1 MNRGRATRSVPQ
13 RLIRP
18 GGRVT
23 TVLLAGVVFLLP
35 LLAAC
40 SKHEGKALPAPKS
53 AETTTTT
60 DPVDLTQVSL
70 TPIALTGKE
79 TTTTRPI
86 GGGKAS
92 LFGRVV
98 DSDGNPV
105 PQAFIRATYYG
116 DPTKPEV
123 IEALSLDDGT
133 YRFDQVL
140 GGRWRI
146 RAWKAPQLATLE
158 DNAFFLGYT
167 EQRQLDLKVKAAGAY
182 VVTSSLAPNPPFTGS
197 PVELAVLVLSQT
209 VDDNGVV
216 HRSPVGGAAVTLNII
231 GRWYLGTDATEATDY
246 NGRAAWT
253 LTCVETGPQPI
264 TAVVGGQDWPLN
276 LPVCHDPME
285 TTTTTTTAP
294 PPGASSTTSST
305 KPKPTTTSSTRPKS
319 YATTST
325 RPSGGHA

>member
-1 MNRGRATRSVPQ
+1 MTRA
-13 RLIRP
+13 RL
-18 GGRVT
+18 T
-23 TVLLAGVVFLLP
+23 TVLLGGVVLLLP

-40 SKHEGKALPAPKS
+40 SKHEGKALPAPKA

-70 TPIALTGKE
+70 TPIALTGKP
-79 TTTTRPI
+79 TTTTRPV

-92 LFGRVV
+92 IFGRVV
-98 DSDGNPV
+98 DTDGNPV
-105 PQAFIRATYYG
+105 PQAFVRAIYYG
-116 DPTKPEV
+116 DPTKPET

-133 YRFDQVL
+133 YRFEQVL

-158 DNAFFLGYT
+158 DNTFFLGFT
-167 EQRQLDLKVKAAGAY
+167 EQRPLDLKVKAAGDY

-209 VDDNGVV
+209 VDENGVV

-253 LTCVETGPQPI
+253 LTCGETGLQPI
-264 TAVVGGQDWPLN
+264 TAVVGAKDWPLN
-276 LPVCHDPME
+276 LPPCHDPME
-285 TTTTTTTAP
+285 TTTTTTTTTTL
-294 PPGASSTTSST
+294 PPGVTTTSST

-325 RPSGGHA
+325 RPAGGHA

>member
-1 MNRGRATRSVPQ
+1 VTR
-13 RLIRP
+13 RL
-18 GGRVT
+18 T
-23 TVLLAGVVFLLP
+23 TVLLGGLVLLLP

-40 SKHEGKALPAPKS
+40 SKHEGKALPPPKA

-70 TPIALTGKE
+70 TPIAMTGKP
-79 TTTTRPI
+79 TTTTRPV

-92 LFGRVV
+92 IFGRVV
-98 DSDGNPV
+98 DTDGNPV
-105 PQAFIRATYYG
+105 PQALVRAIYYG
-116 DPTKPEV
+116 DPTKPET

-158 DNAFFLGYT
+158 DNTFFLGFT
-167 EQRQLDLKVKAAGAY
+167 EQRPLDLKVKAAGDY

-209 VDDNGVV
+209 VDENGVV

-231 GRWYLGTDATEATDY
+231 GHWYLGTDNTEATDY

-253 LTCVETGPQPI
+253 LTCSETGLQPI
-264 TAVVGGQDWPLN
+264 TAVVGARDWPLS
-276 LPVCHDPME
+276 LPPCHDPME
-285 TTTTTTTAP
+285 TTTTTTTTTTL
-294 PPGASSTTSST
+294 PPGVTTTSST

-325 RPSGGHA
+325 RPAGGHA